1 MRPYD
6 KIIIEDENSKP
17 EAEKKA
23 AGKRSSEK
31 NVYRKK
37 DAALY
42 KDEIILSDEEIA
54 SVKEEALKPKRK
66 FKKEALPEP
75 AETTTAEEPKE
86 ETKKEKILY
95 KRIDV
100 TKQENVEVAEKEE
113 PKKKRRTKK
122 VAKETEQT
130 EAEAKT
136 TENVETVPVSE
147 DKAATEPE
155 AEKVAFEETKKA
167 AEDEK
172 GPEQSVETEIEVE
185 AQAKTEPKL
194 SGFAALLS
202 ALKKKDAG
210 GAKVSESADTAETEF
225 TAEATQAKPTDE
237 ADTEQAKPS
246 KKSFKKAPE
255 TKITEPIEAAPEPKQ
270 PEEKKE
276 KRVFRAKEQKAETPE
291 PPKEPEKKPKK
302 EKFKKQ
308 EEKIAPI
315 EETPEK
321 KGKTAKTVYVSEVEA
336 PKQDIKVKTKKAAK
350 WLIATVLILALLFI
364 TAVCAYGFY
373 QNSLPPEIESV
384 ALSGAKEPEQQELS
398 TNGEFSENDT
408 VKVTVGVKANF
419 FKSSDYWFIA
429 VNGDAVPSANDSG
442 WVQADGGKAELEL
455 GIGNHR
461 IYVKDEKGNISGL
474 GKDIPEFNRVI
485 ALRIKHVVDITYLP
499 IMGTR
504 TFEADVIS
512 IGNADETVVWSI
524 DDTKV
529 ALCDEG
535 GQVIGVSNGTTKMVA
550 TAANGV
556 SALVDIMVTDLV
568 TIPDTN
574 TYGKPMLGADQFTDA
589 EAALLDQI
597 LFSRVEEA
605 GGYGTRAGVVAAGR
619 FLALEFPY
627 RVPYFFENGRLTLPW
642 EGRPYA
648 DGEGRYYHVGLYLSE
663 DKFDDLDPK
672 GIRWG
677 PATWGQKLKN
687 WETKYAFV
695 SGGYYPNGF
704 DCSGFVSWVLLNG
717 GFDFGDRGAGD
728 FADVVDM
735 CDYGEQ
741 LRITDDLLKSDTLK
755 AGDLIYTEGHM
766 AIIIGISE
774 EKIYVAESLI
784 TSVRC
789 VSFDRNIWSMPYYLY
804 SHVSLMDEWYD
815 NNQGN
820 YTDMWEIPEDYEEVE
835 RYWNYPW

>member
-1 MRPYD
+1 MRPYE
-6 KIIIEDENSKP
+6 KIIIEDNNSKP
-17 EAEKKA
+17 EADNKA
-23 AGKRSSEK
+23 AGAKSSDK
-31 NVYRKK
+31 NVFRKK

-42 KDEIILSDEEIA
+42 KDDIVLSDAEIA
-54 SVKEEALKPKRK
+54 SVKEEALKPKIK
-66 FKKEALPEP
+66 FKKEALPEVN
-75 AETTTAEEPKE
+75 EEKIAEEPRE
-86 ETKKEKILY
+86 EEKREKILY
-95 KRIDV
+95 KRIDLS
-100 TKQENVEVAEKEE
+100 TTTDEAAKKKEQ
-113 PKKKRRTKK
+113 PKKKSKAKK
-122 VAKETEQT
+122 TEKKPSETAPEQPAHTDVIDDKEENLALEQKIEQTAAAETENT
-130 EAEAKT
+130 AE
-136 TENVETVPVSE
+136 S
-147 DKAATEPE
+147 
-155 AEKVAFEETKKA
+155 EETTQEA
-167 AEDEK
+167 
-172 GPEQSVETEIEVE
+172 SSETEVASEKD
-185 AQAKTEPKL
+185 AEPKV

-202 ALKKKDAG
+202 ALKKKEEKREAPSKPVDEGEA
-210 GAKVSESADTAETEF
+210 AKEEVAPEEDKPIVSEEPAA
-225 TAEATQAKPTDE
+225 A
-237 ADTEQAKPS
+237 
-246 KKSFKKAPE
+246 
-255 TKITEPIEAAPEPKQ
+255 ITEPTKP
-270 PEEKKE
+270 KKE
-276 KRVFRAKEQKAETPE
+276 KRVFRASELKKKEAET
-291 PPKEPEKKPKK
+291 KEEVETKKSAVEAVPEKPEK
-302 EKFKKQ
+302 EKSDESTEKK
-308 EEKIAPI
+308 
-315 EETPEK
+315 PEK
-321 KGKTAKTVYVSEVEA
+321 KGRFAKTVYVSETQQPERDV
-336 PKQDIKVKTKKAAK
+336 KVKTKKAAK
-350 WLIATVLILALLFI
+350 WLIASVLILALLFI

-384 ALSGAKEPEQQELS
+384 ALAGEKEIEHQELN

-408 VKVTVGVKANF
+408 VMVEVGVKANF

-429 VNGDAVPSANDSG
+429 VDGDAEPLAEDKG
-442 WVQADGGKAELEL
+442 WVQADGGKAQLEL

-461 IYVKDEKGNISGL
+461 IFVKDEKGNISGL
-474 GKDIPEFNRVI
+474 GEDNPEFNRVI

-504 TFEADVIS
+504 TFSTDVIS
-512 IGNADETVVWSI
+512 IGDADETVTWSI
-524 DDTKV
+524 ENTKV

-556 SALVDIMVTDLV
+556 ATSVDIMVTDLV

-589 EAALLDQI
+589 EAALLDKI

-663 DKFDDLDPK
+663 DKFADLDPK

-789 VSFDRNIWSMPYYLY
+789 VSFNRNIQSVPYYLY
-804 SHVSLMDEWYD
+804 SRVSLMDEWYE